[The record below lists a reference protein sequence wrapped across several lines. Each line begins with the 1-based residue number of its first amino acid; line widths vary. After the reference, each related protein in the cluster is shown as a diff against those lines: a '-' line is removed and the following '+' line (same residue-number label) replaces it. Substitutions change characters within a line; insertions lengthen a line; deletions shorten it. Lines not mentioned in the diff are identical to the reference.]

1 MAGRR
6 YSRTY
11 EFEALKDLPKSEELD
26 YPALRP
32 AQEDWCDNISHDP
45 RANNTRIGSKVIF
58 AHRTA
63 NFPNAVT
70 VFVSPESEVL
80 ENKIVYPDF
89 ALEGTKDKVEVVY
102 VNTPEPG
109 QADKKTH
116 ERDMQTVHLPEP
128 EQE

>member
-6 YSRTY
+6 YARVY
-11 EFEALKDLPKSEELD
+11 EFDTLKNLPKSEELD

-45 RANNTRIGSKVIF
+45 RANNTELGSRVLF
-58 AHRTA
+58 AHRIA

-70 VFVSPESEVL
+70 VFVSPASEIS
-80 ENKIVYPDF
+80 ENKVVYPDF

-102 VNTPEPG
+102 VTTPEVG
-109 QADKKTH
+109 VQ
-116 ERDMQTVHLPEP
+116 
-128 EQE
+128 

>member
-80 ENKIVYPDF
+80 ENKLVYPDF

-102 VNTPEPG
+102 VNTPDNKSSDDTTNEPSI
-109 QADKKTH
+109 
-116 ERDMQTVHLPEP
+116 RTVHLPEP
-128 EQE
+128 DED